1 MTKQRF
7 LFLYEDPS
15 LTEIFID
22 TLVDEGLN
30 FRCSLINNQ
39 NEFLS
44 KLSEF
49 NPNILFVEYTFATL
63 VVKDA
68 LNLGIDNESK
78 IPIIVYSGSVSFEE
92 AMMNIGDDLDDYIN
106 LNTIS
111 RLGHAVKN
119 ILELNR
125 LRDIVKLDKSIIEN
139 NLQSYST
146 LIEQATDAIFKG
158 NYAGDFTEV
167 NNAACKLTGYSREEL
182 LSMNMS
188 NIFSKE
194 ELQSKPLQYERVDI
208 GEAVIN
214 ERNIVSK
221 TGTTIPVEMNSKLIN
236 TNSYFCI
243 IRDLTEKHKIEKQ
256 IETREERISNI
267 IEHSTN
273 LFYSHNTD
281 GRFTYVSPKTEEFFD
296 CDPDYFIN
304 MRSSLYTDNPINE
317 QGRLSTQ
324 RAVETGEAQP
334 PFKLELIGK
343 NGRKIWVEVNE
354 TPIKVDGK
362 VTSIVGA
369 LVDITESKK
378 ISDNLISS
386 EKKFRTLFSEA
397 PDPIFVID
405 ENGIIIDC
413 NSAFCLLIEGDRDE
427 IINTHVTEYL
437 PEEELNKFQENF
449 PVLKEVGKFE
459 IELYLKTL
467 KNRLLLV
474 RRSISALYDDDGRFM
489 GAISHTHDITE
500 QTKIQ
505 NKIKIREEQLSTVLN
520 ASPDIICFK
529 DGHGRWLMANKA
541 MLKLFQIEKHDYF
554 EKKNFEIAKQ
564 SKIYSKYFL
573 NCNER
578 DEIAWEKKK
587 TTIIEEQI
595 QTMDESVKTIEVIKV
610 PVYHPDG
617 TRKAL
622 VVLGRDIT
630 KRRQLETQL
639 QHAQKMEAIGLMASG
654 IAHNFN
660 NILQS
665 IVAYVDF
672 AKEGLD
678 DTTQRWEDIE
688 QIKKHVRRATL
699 LTKSLLAVGKEQ
711 FMNKTEIDINDII
724 LPIVEATNRNNR
736 NNIFVEF
743 VPQKSLPSIVADG
756 GQVDQVIMNLFINAR
771 DAMPNGGI
779 IKVVTSSVSIS
790 EDFCSSNTW
799 AKPGNYILISVSDN
813 GHGMDSDTKRRIFE
827 PYFTTKGLDK
837 GTGLGL
843 STAFGIISQHKGLI
857 NVISKE
863 NMGTTFNI
871 YLPYHNNL
879 ESLIK

>member
-15 LTEIFID
+15 LTEKIID
-22 TLVDEGLN
+22 KLVDERVN
-30 FRCSLINNQ
+30 FRCNLVNNQ
-39 NEFLS
+39 NEFLL

-49 NPNILFVEYTFATL
+49 NPNIIFVEYPFATW
-63 VVKDA
+63 VVNEA
-68 LNLGIDNESK
+68 INVGLNNDSK
-78 IPIIVYSGSVSFEE
+78 IPIIVFSKSVSFEK
-92 AMMNIGDDLDDYIN
+92 AMLNISEKVTDYIN
-106 LNTIS
+106 FNSIS

-125 LRDIVKLDKSIIEN
+125 LRDTVILNKSILEN

-146 LIEQATDAIFKG
+146 LIEQASDAIFKG
-158 NYAGDFTEV
+158 NYAGDFSEV
-167 NNAACKLTGYSREEL
+167 NNAACILTGYTREEL

-188 NIFSKE
+188 DIFSKE
-194 ELQSKPLQYERVDI
+194 ELQSKPLQYNRVDN
-208 GEAVIN
+208 GESVIN

-221 TGTTIPVEMNSKLIN
+221 TGRTIPIEMNSKLIDA
-236 TNSYFCI
+236 NSYFCI

-267 IEHSTN
+267 IEHSSN
-273 LFYSHNTD
+273 LFYSHNID
-281 GRFTYVSPKTEEFFD
+281 GKFTYVSPKTEEFFD

-324 RAVETGEAQP
+324 RAIETGESQP

-343 NGRKIWVEVNE
+343 IGRKIWVEANE

-378 ISDNLISS
+378 ISDSLITS

-405 ENGIIIDC
+405 ENGMIIDC
-413 NSAFCLLIEGDRDE
+413 NSAFCLLIEGEQDE

-437 PEEELNKFQENF
+437 PEEELNKFKENF

-474 RRSISALYDDDGRFM
+474 RRSISALYDDDGRFI

-541 MLKLFQIEKHDYF
+541 MIELFQIEKHDYF
-554 EKKNFEIAKQ
+554 EKKNYEIAKQ
-564 SKIYSKYFL
+564 SEIYNNYFL
-573 NCNER
+573 NCNET
-578 DEIAWEKKK
+578 DEIAWEKKN

-595 QTMDESVKTIEVIKV
+595 LTMDGAVKTIEVIKV
-610 PVYHPDG
+610 PVYHPNG
-617 TRKAL
+617 SREAL

-665 IVAYVDF
+665 IVAYIDF
-672 AKEGLD
+672 AKDGLD
-678 DTTQRWEDIE
+678 HTTQRWEDIE
-688 QIKKHVRRATL
+688 QIKKHVKRATL

-711 FMNKTEIDINDII
+711 FMNKREIDINDII

-736 NNIFVEF
+736 NDIFVEF

-790 EDFCSSNTW
+790 EEFCLSNTW
-799 AKPGNYILISVSDN
+799 AKPGSYVQIGVSDN

-837 GTGLGL
+837 GIGLGL

-871 YLPYHNNL
+871 YLPYLNNL